1 MSGENSKGDETANGK
16 RRHNGASGRRRA
28 NNTGTVEQ
36 RGARW
41 LARWYEYTPQG
52 RRVRKSEML
61 MQTVERIRRETAA
74 DGSTREVVEY
84 EIKRDADGRP
94 VPVSNIQDAR
104 RELARRLE
112 KSGALITRENE
123 IRRYQSKL
131 ADLRGEAAR
140 IVDAMPAMKLADVFE
155 AFAASPSR
163 PKRSGQAT
171 MHRYEG
177 QVARLVRW
185 MAERHPEAVEV
196 RQVSREIAAEFL
208 ADIGADLSG
217 NSYNKYVSL
226 FKLIWRVVGSEARCA
241 INPWQDVTREHQPK
255 CNGRRALTVE
265 ELTRVCGGL
274 TGEMRLLFA
283 LGLYTGLRLGDC
295 ALLEWGA
302 VDLARRIITTV
313 PRKTAKTALAVT
325 IPLHPALFAMLA
337 EIPAKLRHGYL
348 LPDTAAIYNHDNSKL
363 SEKIRAIFEAAG
375 IQTAREVDGYARKV
389 TEVGFHSLRHSFV
402 SIMGNAGVSL
412 AVVQSI
418 VGHGN
423 PEMTKHYFHVQQ
435 SALAAA
441 VGNLPTLTNGETP
454 QGETKDGD
462 ERLAAFQAAWLAL
475 SDAERKRARKW
486 IDKHQPSCAV
496 YS

>member
-1 MSGENSKGDETANGK
+1 MSDTNNKDKDGETANSK

-28 NNTGTVEQ
+28 NNTGTIEQ

-52 RRVRKSEML
+52 RRVRKSEIL
-61 MQTVERIRRETAA
+61 VLTVEKFRREMAA

-140 IVDAMPAMKLADVFE
+140 IVDAMPAMRLADVFE
-155 AFAASPSR
+155 AFAVSPSR

-208 ADIGADLSG
+208 ADIGAELSG

-241 INPWQDVTREHQPK
+241 VNPWQDVTREHQPK

-265 ELTRVCGGL
+265 ELARVCGGL

-375 IQTAREVDGYARKV
+375 IRTAREVKGYARKI

-441 VGNLPTLTNGETP
+441 VGNLPALT
-454 QGETKDGD
+454 DGAGGGGAPD
-462 ERLAAFQAAWLAL
+462 RLRDFRAAFLAL
-475 SDAERKRARKW
+475 SPEDREAARKW
-486 IDKHQPSCAV
+486 LARRGET
-496 YS
+496 